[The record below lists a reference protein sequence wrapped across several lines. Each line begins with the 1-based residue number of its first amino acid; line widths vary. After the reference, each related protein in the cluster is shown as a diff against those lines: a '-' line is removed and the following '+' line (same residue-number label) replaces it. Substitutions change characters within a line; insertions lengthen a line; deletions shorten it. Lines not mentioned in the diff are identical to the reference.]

1 MFTGRRKTQVRSPFR
16 AQLNNETVEYILET
30 TREKSIVIG
39 VMFSSVGSGNDEEQW
54 WAAGAKE
61 MGKVVAVGDFSG
73 LSKCRY

>member
-1 MFTGRRKTQVRSPFR
+1 
-16 AQLNNETVEYILET
+16 
-30 TREKSIVIG
+30 
-39 VMFSSVGSGNDEEQW
+39 MFSSVGSGNDEEQAQLKRRLTKRLLNDHEQW